1 MRYPNLGRYNMKD
14 LKSLQKKI
22 ERFISERDWEQFHS
36 LKNLSM
42 SLSIETAELMEH
54 FQWIDADDCNSE
66 ELDEDKYKEIREEVA
81 DVMIYCLMFSSEMGI
96 DPLSAIEE
104 KIEKNEEKYPI
115 QKSKGS
121 AKKYTEFKEEQ

>member
-1 MRYPNLGRYNMKD
+1 MRD

-22 ERFISERDWEQFHS
+22 EKFVSDRDWTQFHS

-42 SLSIETAELMEH
+42 SLSIEAAELMEH
-54 FQWIDADDCNSE
+54 FQWTDTDDCGPE
-66 ELDEDKYKEIREEVA
+66 ELDRDKYDEIREEIA
-81 DVMIYCLMFSSEMGI
+81 DILIYSLMFSSEMGI

-104 KIEKNEEKYPI
+104 KIKKNEEKYPV
-115 QKSKGS
+115 QKAKGS

>member
-1 MRYPNLGRYNMKD
+1 MRD

-22 ERFISERDWEQFHS
+22 EKFVTDRDWAQFHS

-42 SLSIETAELMEH
+42 SLSIEAAELMEH
-54 FQWIDADDCNSE
+54 FQWTDTDDYGPE
-66 ELDEDKYKEIREEVA
+66 ELDDDKYAEVREEIA
-81 DVMIYCLMFSSEMGI
+81 DILIYSLMFSNEMGI

>member
-1 MRYPNLGRYNMKD
+1 MKD

-22 ERFISERDWEQFHS
+22 EKFVSDRDWAQFHS

-42 SLSIETAELMEH
+42 SLSIEAAELMEH
-54 FQWIDADDCNSE
+54 FQWVDEDDSDPE
-66 ELDEDKYKEIREEVA
+66 KLDEGKYDEIREEIA
-81 DVMIYCLMFSSEMGI
+81 DILIYSLMFSNEMGI

-104 KIEKNEEKYPI
+104 KIEKNEKKYPI

-121 AKKYTEFKEEQ
+121 VKKYTEFKEEQ

>member
-1 MRYPNLGRYNMKD
+1 MGD
-14 LKSLQKKI
+14 LKSLQRKI
-22 ERFISERDWEQFHS
+22 EKFVSERDWEQFHS

-42 SLSIETAELMEH
+42 SLSIEAAELMEH
-54 FQWIDADDCNSE
+54 FQWVDTDDCDSE
-66 ELDEDKYKEIREEVA
+66 ELDEDKYEEIREEIA
-81 DVMIYCLMFSSEMGI
+81 DILIYSLMFSNEMGI

-104 KIEKNEEKYPI
+104 KIKKNEKKYPI

>member
-1 MRYPNLGRYNMKD
+1 MKD
-14 LKSLQKKI
+14 LESLQKQI
-22 ERFISERDWEQFHS
+22 EKFVSERDWEQFHS

-42 SLSIETAELMEH
+42 SLSIEAAEIMEH
-54 FQWIDADDCNSE
+54 FQWTDTDYRGPE
-66 ELDEDKYKEIREEVA
+66 ELDEGKYEEIRAEIA
-81 DVMIYCLMFSSEMGI
+81 DILIYSLMFSNEMGI

-104 KIEKNEEKYPI
+104 KIEKNEEKYPV